1 MSLTVEGPRILL
13 RRLRQL
19 MAENVGQQ
27 ARLDKIVQLIATSME
42 AAVCSVYLRR
52 AKGVL
57 ELCATHG
64 LNADAV
70 HKTILHIGEGLVGDI
85 AQHKRALNLAD
96 AGAHPRFAHRPET
109 GEGPY
114 KSFVG
119 VPILRGGDVTGVLV
133 VQNTTAR
140 SFVDEEVEAL
150 QTVAMVVA
158 EMLATKGDKGDKGK
172 NMPDGYLPDVGGAY
186 RGIGLTEG
194 IVTGHVV
201 LHEPRIEIT
210 KLIAEDSDAEMRRLS
225 DAVYQLRRNVDT
237 MLATED
243 VSHAGEHLAVLE
255 AYRMFANDR
264 GWLQRMQDSVRTG
277 LTAEAAVQRVNNSMR
292 ARLGGQRDTYLRE
305 RMHDFEDLSN
315 RLLRILSG
323 RAELASQ
330 DKLPRDAIL
339 VARTMGPA
347 ELLDYPRRKLRG
359 LVLEEGA
366 LGAHVA
372 IVARALNIPL
382 VGDVRGLVADAQ
394 DGAEIIVDAD
404 KGEVHLN
411 PASEVVASY
420 SDRVRLLARRQKN
433 FARLRNLPAITRDG
447 RRIRLDMNAGLMVD
461 VENMDNIGADN
472 IGLFRTELQFMV
484 SARMPRQ
491 AEQEKF
497 YRAIIAAAG
506 HRDIIFRTV
515 DIGGDKVLPYLRTRP
530 EDNPS
535 MGWRAMRM
543 ALDRPGLVRHQIR
556 ALLRATGGGELNV
569 MFPLITT
576 INEFRASRDLLYH
589 ERDRLASF
597 GHKMPDRLTIG
608 TMLEVPALVWQLDEL
623 LPEIDFLSVGTNDL
637 MQFFFAADRGN
648 PMIGSRYDFL
658 SLPALRMLIWVREK
672 AHQYD
677 VPVSICGE
685 LGPHPLEA
693 MALLG
698 LGYER
703 FSLPATAI
711 GAVKRMIRSTHTQRL
726 QADMGALM
734 NAPPD
739 DIRSALAM
747 MADRHNIRL

>member
-1 MSLTVEGPRILL
+1 MSLNVEGPRILL

-19 MAENVGQQ
+19 MAENLDQQ
-27 ARLDKIVQLIATSME
+27 LRLDRIAQLIATSME

-52 AKGVL
+52 TKGML
-57 ELCATHG
+57 ELSATHG
-64 LNADAV
+64 LNRAAV
-70 HKTILHIGEGLVGDI
+70 HKTALHIGEGLVGDI

-96 AGAHPRFAHRPET
+96 AVAHPRFAHRPET
-109 GEGPY
+109 GEDPY

-119 VPILRGGDVTGVLV
+119 VPILRGGDVMGVLV
-133 VQNTTAR
+133 VQNTTSR

-150 QTVAMVVA
+150 QTVAMVVS
-158 EMLATKGDKGDKGK
+158 EMLAANGE
-172 NMPDGYLPDVGGAY
+172 NMPDEQRPPKAA
-186 RGIGLTEG
+186 RAFKGIGLTEG
-194 IVTGHVV
+194 IVSGHVV
-201 LHEPRIEIT
+201 LHEPRIAIT
-210 KLIAEDSDAEMRRLS
+210 KLIAEDSDAETRRLS
-225 DAVYQLRRNVDT
+225 DAIYQLRRNVDS

-264 GWLQRMQDSVRTG
+264 GWLQRIQDAVRTG

-292 ARLGGQRDTYLRE
+292 ARLGGQRDTYLRA

-330 DKLPRDAIL
+330 DKLPRDAVL

-382 VGDVRGLVADAQ
+382 VGDVRGLVTDAP
-394 DGAEIIVDAD
+394 DGAKIIVDAD
-404 KGEVHLN
+404 RGEVHLN
-411 PASEVVASY
+411 PVGEVVEAY

-433 FARLRNLPAITRDG
+433 VARLRNLPAITRDG
-447 RRIRLDMNAGLMVD
+447 QKIRLDMNAGLMVD
-461 VENMDNIGADN
+461 VENADNAGADN

-484 SARMPRQ
+484 AAQMPRQ
-491 AEQEKF
+491 AEQEVF

-506 HRDIIFRTV
+506 RRDIVFRTV

-530 EDNPS
+530 EDNPA

-543 ALDRPGLVRHQIR
+543 ALDRPGLVRHQMR
-556 ALLRATGGGELNV
+556 ALLRASNGRALNV

-576 INEFRASRDLLYH
+576 VAEFRASRDLLHY

-597 GHKMPDRLTIG
+597 GHKMPDNLIIG
-608 TMLEVPALVWQLDEL
+608 TMLEVPALLWQLDEL

-648 PMIGSRYDFL
+648 PMIGHRYDFL
-658 SLPALRMLIWVREK
+658 SLPALRMLTQLREA
-672 AHQYD
+672 AHQYN
-677 VPVSICGE
+677 VPISICGE
-685 LGPHPLEA
+685 LGRRPLEA

-703 FSLPATAI
+703 FSLPAPAI
-711 GAVKRMIRSTHTQRL
+711 GAVKRMIRSVHIKTL
-726 QADMGALM
+726 QGDMAALM
-734 NAPPD
+734 CAPPD
-739 DIRSALAM
+739 DLRGALQI